1 MPFKMIMITAN
12 IVSRTT
18 EPPSFEWIITAE
30 IAAASMA
37 VTARVSM
44 SVPNGSPRCTA
55 IASACRTTHSAA
67 PMMTA
72 NSQRDITAW
81 RIGLAGSEYKKSP
94 ANRNMS
100 AVTTLTAR
108 SHSLRKR
115 EGALVGGTW
124 ARCKLGAEDSESDG
138 PCPAPMISF
147 GPMAKTVGRGL
158 IALRGVLLAALAA
171 GTPVAAMADEDM
183 AHMSGHMLM
192 TELRKPGPHDR
203 EQADAV
209 VAAAREAMAP
219 YQDYKKALADG
230 YEIFLPNIPQ
240 PQYHFTNHANGLEA
254 RQRFDPLKPTSLL
267 YKKTADGGYRLVGV
281 MYTDRVDATEEEI
294 DGRIPLSIARWHQH
308 VNFCKAPPD
317 RKAEYFGPDA
327 KFGLLGSISTRDA
340 CETAGGTFIAH
351 VFGWMVH
358 VYPYE
363 KDPQRIWSTM
373 DDDEGHD
380 NMDHSSMP
388 GMKMN

>member
-1 MPFKMIMITAN
+1 M
-12 IVSRTT
+12 
-18 EPPSFEWIITAE
+18 
-30 IAAASMA
+30 
-37 VTARVSM
+37 
-44 SVPNGSPRCTA
+44 
-55 IASACRTTHSAA
+55 
-67 PMMTA
+67 
-72 NSQRDITAW
+72 
-81 RIGLAGSEYKKSP
+81 
-94 ANRNMS
+94 
-100 AVTTLTAR
+100 
-108 SHSLRKR
+108 
-115 EGALVGGTW
+115 
-124 ARCKLGAEDSESDG
+124 
-138 PCPAPMISF
+138 
-147 GPMAKTVGRGL
+147 
-158 IALRGVLLAALAA
+158 IALRGLLLAALAVGA
-171 GTPVAAMADEDM
+171 SAAAMADEDM

-192 TELRKPGPHDR
+192 TALRKPGPHDR

-240 PQYHFTNHANGLEA
+240 AQYHFTNRANGLAA
-254 RQRFDPLKPTSLL
+254 RRRFDPLKPTSLL

-281 MYTDRVDATEEEI
+281 MYTDRVDATEQEI

-327 KFGLLGSISTRDA
+327 KFGLLGSIATQEA
-340 CETAGGTFIAH
+340 CEKEGGTFIPH

-363 KDPQRIWSTM
+363 KDPQRIWSTL